1 MRPRTLRSLDW
12 DAVLDALA
20 QHARTRRG
28 AEAAR
33 AVPLST
39 IPTEVRARY
48 AEVAEVLEARRFG
61 DDVPVGGVS
70 DVAEP
75 VERAARGAI
84 LEPADLREIGSTAR
98 ALTTLRDWASH
109 RAERAPRLEGLA
121 APINVDPSLLE
132 LLEDAFDAGGELSE
146 RTYPELGQLRR
157 RAAQLKDRV
166 RHTLDDIL
174 RSEEWAGL
182 LQDRFVSER
191 DGRFVVPVKMAA
203 RRGLGIVHDTS
214 GSGETAFVEPAAV
227 VELHN
232 ELKETEAELRRTE
245 RRILAELSGEVGR
258 RHVPLLDSLA
268 AATAMDLAGA
278 RAGLGHQLRGEIP
291 TVGSEGVL
299 LLKRA
304 RHPLLALKMEPVPND
319 LALTPRQPALILTG
333 PNAGGKTIALKTL
346 GLCALLCRASVPV
359 PADEG
364 SRVDVFEPILADV
377 GDQQSVEGGLST
389 FSAHVGALREAL
401 AGARTGA
408 LVLLDEVAVGTDPAQ
423 GAALARAVLETVVE
437 AGARVAV
444 TTHYP
449 ELKTLASSDARFLV
463 AAAQYE
469 GGRPTYRMELGAPG
483 PSYALAMA
491 RNLGMP
497 EPVLERA
504 KALLDAS
511 QREMAERLEKL
522 AEERAAWQA
531 RARELEARER
541 EVAEREARLKAA
553 EARLEREGRKA
564 MEAETDAWK
573 QRLKRREQ
581 QVKDIVRQLQAGG
594 DLREANKALGEVR
607 SALASA
613 SPAVAALPE
622 APPLDAKVGDRVRVR
637 SLGQIGSVVA
647 VGDQVE
653 VEIGRL
659 RVRVS
664 RTDLET
670 PGAVR
675 ERPKPKPLP
684 PVEEGPPPEPA
695 RVRTVANTCDM
706 RGMRVDEAL
715 AAAES
720 FLDQAGRG
728 RDRVAFLL
736 HGHGTGAL
744 KQAVREWLPRAGN
757 VKSWRPADAEEGG
770 DAYTVVEV
778 R

>member
-1 MRPRTLRSLDW
+1 MLPRTLRSLDW

-20 QHARTRRG
+20 LHARTKRG
-28 AEAAR
+28 AAAAR

-39 IPTEVRARY
+39 VATDVRARY
-48 AEVAEVLEARRFG
+48 AEVAEVMEARRFG
-61 DDVPVGGVS
+61 DDVPVGGVA
-70 DVAEP
+70 DVAEA

-84 LEPADLREIGSTAR
+84 LEPADLREIGGTAR
-98 ALTTLRDWASH
+98 ALATLRDWASH

-121 APINVDPSLLE
+121 APINVDPALLDV
-132 LLEDAFDAGGELSE
+132 LEDAFDAGGELSD
-146 RTYPELGQLRR
+146 RTYPELGTLRR

-174 RSEEWAGL
+174 RSDEWAGL

-245 RRILAELSGEVGR
+245 RRILSELSGEVGR

-268 AATAMDLAGA
+268 AATAMDLACA

-291 TVGSEGVL
+291 TVGTDGVL

-304 RHPLLALKMEPVPND
+304 RHPLLALKMDPVPND

-346 GLCALLCRASVPV
+346 GLCALLCRAAVPV

-364 SRVDVFEPILADV
+364 SRVDLFDPILADV

-449 ELKTLASSDARFLV
+449 ELKTLASSDARFVV

-491 RNLGMP
+491 RILGMP

-504 KALLDAS
+504 KTLLDDA

-522 AEERAAWQA
+522 AEERAAWQS
-531 RARELEARER
+531 RVRELEARER
-541 EVAEREARLKAA
+541 ELAERAARLQAA
-553 EARLEREGRKA
+553 EQRLEREGRKA
-564 MEAETDAWK
+564 MEAETEAWK

-581 QVKDIVRQLQAGG
+581 QVKDLVRQLQAGG
-594 DLREANKALGEVR
+594 DLREANAALGQVR

-613 SPAVAALPE
+613 SPAVTSLPE

-637 SLGQIGSVVA
+637 SLGQLGTVVA
-647 VGDQVE
+647 AGEQIEVE
-653 VEIGRL
+653 VGRI
-659 RVRVS
+659 RVRVP
-664 RTDLET
+664 RTDLDT

-675 ERPKPKPLP
+675 ERPKPKPLA
-684 PVEEGPPPEPA
+684 PVDEGPPPEPA
-695 RVRTVANTCDM
+695 RVRTVSNTCDM

-715 AAAES
+715 AAAER
-720 FLDQAGRG
+720 FLDQASRT

-744 KQAVREWLPRAGN
+744 KQAVREWLPRAGS

-770 DAYTVVEV
+770 DAYTVVELK
-778 R
+778 